1 MDNDLLR
8 KVRAADL
15 NGPISQARTSIVKNE
30 FLLGLALP
38 AQQGAWTFSDV
49 PTSTTWHWKYLRDIA
64 MVADK
69 GGFNFLFIGSQYFP
83 PGGYNGLHRTH
94 SLEAINLAA
103 SLAAVTDNIYLFPTI
118 SGIGEVTPV
127 YFSRV
132 ISSLDNISNGR
143 IGVNLMSNLAVG
155 DVGHTWGKITEIAER
170 YKVADE
176 FMVIAKRLWQED
188 EPLRYEGK
196 YFQVYDGYIS
206 PKPIQKPFPLLM
218 SADLT
223 EESAPFL
230 ESHCQIRFIAPT
242 SNVGSSD
249 PRKSALMDVRASG
262 LQYIVCR
269 ETQAEAQ
276 KAYDEICSKFNPHTL
291 AGHSKKFDQTGDGGT
306 QLAPSLAAGGNIALD
321 PIIGTPQHVADMLV
335 KLKNKGIGGVQITF
349 SDYANELPF
358 FVEQA
363 MPLIRETGILSA

>member
-1 MDNDLLR
+1 MDLEIIETI
-8 KVRAADL
+8 RAADL
-15 NGPISQARTSIVKNE
+15 DGPISKSRTSMDENS

-38 AQQGAWTFSDV
+38 AQQGAWTFSDT
-49 PTSTTWHWKYLRDIA
+49 PTSTTWHWKYVRDIA
-64 MVADK
+64 VAADR

-118 SGIGEVTPV
+118 SAIGEVTPV

-155 DVGHTWGKITEIAER
+155 DVGNTWSKITELSER

-176 FMVIAKRLWQED
+176 FIGIVKRLWSENTVLNYD
-188 EPLRYEGK
+188 GDF
-196 YFQVYDGYIS
+196 FQVYEGYIS
-206 PKPIQKPFPLLM
+206 PKPIQTPFPLIM

-223 EESAPFL
+223 EASAVFL
-230 ESHCQIRFIAPT
+230 EAHCQLRFVAPT
-242 SNVGSSD
+242 SDVGSKD
-249 PRKSALMDVRASG
+249 PKKSALMSVRASG

-269 ETQAEAQ
+269 ETKAEAQ
-276 KAYDEICSKFNPHTL
+276 EAYDEICSKFNPLTL
-291 AGHSKKFDQTGDGGT
+291 AGHAKKFEQSGDVMPE
-306 QLAPSLAAGGNIALD
+306 QNHSLAAGGNIALD
-321 PIIGTPQHVADMLV
+321 PIIGTPQDVVDMLI
-335 KLKNKGIGGVQITF
+335 KLKDRGIGGVQITF
-349 SDYANELPF
+349 SDYAKELPF
-358 FVEQA
+358 FIEQVI
-363 MPLIRETGILSA
+363 PLAREAGILNT